1 MENKSGRMWI
11 CSNRVKEFMET
22 LSWSAPERITTT
34 LAQKETPKGNIRI
47 TLDGV
52 LLLNDVFSSEKT
64 MILTKKQ
71 EEDWF
76 QGKNAKVEPIQ
87 LKDLNSNDFMVLE
100 NEEGLKIGCSKVRD
114 LRLINYLPKLRQHPK
129 KDEKAEAITQLAE
142 EEFEAENE

>member
-1 MENKSGRMWI
+1 
-11 CSNRVKEFMET
+11 
-22 LSWSAPERITTT
+22 
-34 LAQKETPKGNIRI
+34 
-47 TLDGV
+47 
-52 LLLNDVFSSEKT
+52 

-100 NEEGLKIGCSKVRD
+100 NEEGLKIGCSKVKD